1 MQDTITAA
9 INPADE
15 KGLYLEDTALEN
27 LKKYYQSGALRV
39 KAATQIGSGAA
50 GIVSDTV
57 AKSLLYGDITCPGGN
72 MYPTRRYAACLRDL
86 TYFLRYATYAML
98 AADMSVLDERV
109 LNGLKET
116 YLSLGVPVEPTIQ
129 AIQAMKEVVTQ
140 RVGTEA
146 GQEMDV
152 YLDYIIAGLS

>member
-15 KGLYLEDTALEN
+15 KGSYLASAELEAL
-27 LKKYYQSGALRV
+27 KQYFQSGSLRV
-39 KAATQIGSGAA
+39 KAASQIGASASS
-50 GIVSDTV
+50 IISETV

-98 AADMSVLDERV
+98 AADASILDERV
-109 LNGLKET
+109 LNGLRET
-116 YLSLGVPVEPTIQ
+116 YTSLGVPIEATLQ
-129 AIQAMKEVVTQ
+129 AVKAMKEVVTQ
-140 RVGTEA
+140 RVGADA
-146 GQEMDV
+146 GQQMDV
-152 YLDYIIAGLS
+152 YLDHIISGLS

>member
-1 MQDTITAA
+1 MQDTITAV

-15 KGLYLEDTALEN
+15 KGAYLESEELN
-27 LKKYYQSGALRV
+27 KLKQYFQSGTTRV
-39 KAATQIGSGAA
+39 KAATQIGSSAA
-50 GIVSDTV
+50 SIISETV
-57 AKSLLYGDITCPGGN
+57 AKSLLYGDITLPGGN

-98 AADMSVLDERV
+98 AADTSIIDERV
-109 LNGLKET
+109 LNGLKDT
-116 YLSLGVPVEPTIQ
+116 YAALGVPVEPTIQ

-140 RVGTEA
+140 RVGAEA

-152 YLDYIIAGLS
+152 YLDHIINGLS